1 MASKAKVLIIGGGF
15 GGLFTALEL
24 AGHVDV
30 TLLSAEDRFTFRPLL
45 YEYLSG
51 EVEEWHIAPPYP
63 ELIDERIN
71 FVQGRATNLDLS
83 ARKVIVADGPD
94 SLEGAIEYDVLVV
107 AVGGLTN
114 FAGVPG
120 AQEHALQFR
129 GIDDADRLRQRMV
142 DALDRIPPDLPPQD
156 VRSALTFV
164 VVGGGAS
171 GVELSTKMAD
181 LLNDAVARRA
191 LKGEPRV
198 LVIEMG
204 DRVVPGMGTDIRAHV
219 EHALHLSRV
228 EAHTLTRVVRVSA
241 ASVTI
246 AHENTQSEISTAG
259 VVWVGGVRVN
269 PLIEN
274 LQVEKTRN
282 GLLKVTP
289 TLQIPGHDNVF
300 ALGDDAHFE
309 DADAPL
315 AGTAQLAFQESV
327 LAAQNVRALLAGE
340 KLQTK
345 HFEEIGEA
353 LSLGTERGAV
363 LTGGKVFAGAM
374 ARQARFALYTSRL
387 PTWQHRLRVGASWFF
402 GGTAP
407 RPLLP
412 LGFQR

>member
-1 MASKAKVLIIGGGF
+1 MASKARVLIIGGGF

-30 TLLSAEDRFTFRPLL
+30 TLLSEEDRFTFRPLL

-51 EVEEWHIAPPYP
+51 EVEEWHIAPPYH

-71 FVQGRATNLDLS
+71 FVQARATDLDLS
-83 ARKVIVADGPD
+83 ARKCIATDPE
-94 SLEGAIEYDVLVV
+94 SLESAIEYDVLVI
-107 AVGGLTN
+107 AVGGQTN
-114 FAGVPG
+114 YAGVPG
-120 AQEHALQFR
+120 AQENSLSFR

-156 VRSALTFV
+156 VRSAVTFA

-181 LLNDAVARRA
+181 LLTDAFARRA

-204 DRVVPGMGTDIRAHV
+204 DRVVPGMGADIREHV
-219 EHALHLSRV
+219 ERALHLSRV
-228 EAHTLTRVVRVSA
+228 EVHTLTRVVRVSE

-246 AHENTQSEISTAG
+246 EHEDTQSEIAAAG
-259 VVWVGGVRVN
+259 IVWVGGVRVN
-269 PLIEN
+269 PLIGN
-274 LQVEKTRN
+274 MQVEKTRN

-289 TLQIPGHDNVF
+289 TLQIPAHDNVF
-300 ALGDDAHFE
+300 ALGDIAHFE

-315 AGTAQLAFQESV
+315 AGTAQLAFQESA
-327 LAAQNVRALLAGE
+327 LAARNVRALLAGE

-363 LTGGKVFAGAM
+363 LTGGKVFGGAM

-402 GGTAP
+402 GGTTP